1 MVTRALL
8 VLTVAVAAVLGTAHG
23 ASYTVGAPAGSW
35 DLRTN
40 YTSWASGI
48 NFRAGDQL
56 GTQSLFLLF
65 VTNAWSILVYLIVQI
80 YYK

>member
-1 MVTRALL
+1 MAARALL
-8 VLTVAVAAVLGTAHG
+8 VLAMAVAAVLGMAHG

-56 GTQSLFLLF
+56 GTQYLFLLF
-65 VTNAWSILVYLIVQI
+65 VTNAWSILVYTIIQI

>member
-1 MVTRALL
+1 MAARALL
-8 VLTVAVAAVLGTAHG
+8 ILAMAVPAVLGMAHG
-23 ASYTVGAPAGSW
+23 ASYTVGAPAGAW

-56 GTQSLFLLF
+56 GAQSFIIIIRRRRL
-65 VTNAWSILVYLIVQI
+65 VNSGIYDHTNLS
-80 YYK
+80 